1 MKDVAVA
8 LDYQITWKDT
18 KNPYG
23 EVTDGWILIRGP
35 MIPLSFHDDYD
46 PEYERDDRFVG
57 VITPW
62 GGSSAIRRDQVRQ
75 SFDEMRILLESK
87 KVFALMLRQPDES
100 CVDLTDPRPIYSA
113 LVVIPVDDSQLRMQR
128 VGLIYFVDKDLG
140 IEKLVKDI
148 DGYTTVT
155 LV

>member
-1 MKDVAVA
+1 MKDAAVV
-8 LDYQITWKDT
+8 LDYQITHKDP

-35 MIPLSFHDDYD
+35 MIPLIFQDHHD

-62 GGSSAIRRDQVRQ
+62 GGSSDIRIDQVRG
-75 SFDEMRILLESK
+75 SVDELIVLLNTK
-87 KVFALMLRQPDES
+87 KVFALMLRQPDEN
-100 CVDLTDPRPIYSA
+100 CIDLTDPRPIYTA
-113 LVVIPVDDSQLRMQR
+113 LVVTPVDDSKLRMRR
-128 VGLIYFVDKDLG
+128 VGLIYFVDADLKIKEVVDDSG
-140 IEKLVKDI
+140 
-148 DGYTTVT
+148 GYTTVR